1 MQELETSIIG
11 NKQRTKL
18 ITLKET
24 KLECIRELEKK
35 IKQHACHQW
44 ISCVS
49 GKTPKRKGD
58 YGSPLPPREV
68 S

>member
-18 ITLKET
+18 IKLKET

-44 ISCVS
+44 I
-49 GKTPKRKGD
+49 PKRKGD
-58 YGSPLPPREV
+58 YGSPLPPRKV